1 MRKNP
6 DKKKNFSKETVL
18 AVSMATV
25 RVAQKTA
32 CACASVSVIVSM
44 CVCVCVCA
52 LFDVASTVGVS
63 VPRSHFV
70 LCSGLSR
77 RPTACL
83 ISTGVIFGG
92 HGQD

>member
-44 CVCVCVCA
+44 CVCVCVC
-52 LFDVASTVGVS
+52 T
-63 VPRSHFV
+63 
-70 LCSGLSR
+70 
-77 RPTACL
+77 
-83 ISTGVIFGG
+83 FGCCI
-92 HGQD
+92 HGGRVCA

>member
-44 CVCVCVCA
+44 RARVCTFGCCIHGGRVCA
-52 LFDVASTVGVS
+52 
-63 VPRSHFV
+63 
-70 LCSGLSR
+70 
-77 RPTACL
+77 
-83 ISTGVIFGG
+83 
-92 HGQD
+92 

>member
-25 RVAQKTA
+25 RVEQKTA

-44 CVCVCVCA
+44 CVCVCAHFWVLHPRWACLCLGLT
-52 LFDVASTVGVS
+52 LFS
-63 VPRSHFV
+63 V
-70 LCSGLSR
+70 LACLGGR
-77 RPTACL
+77 RPA
-83 ISTGVIFGG
+83 
-92 HGQD
+92 

>member
-44 CVCVCVCA
+44 RVCVCVHFWMLHPRWACLCIGLT
-52 LFDVASTVGVS
+52 LFS
-63 VPRSHFV
+63 V
-70 LCSGLSR
+70 LACLGGR
-77 RPTACL
+77 RPA
-83 ISTGVIFGG
+83 
-92 HGQD
+92 